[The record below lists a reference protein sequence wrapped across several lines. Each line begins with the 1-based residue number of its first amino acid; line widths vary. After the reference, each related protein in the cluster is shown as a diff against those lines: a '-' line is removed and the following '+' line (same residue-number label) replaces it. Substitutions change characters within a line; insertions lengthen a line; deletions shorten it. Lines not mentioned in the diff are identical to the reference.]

1 MRNISKYLGNAMRT
15 GETATLISL
24 EAAEAYEKQFP
35 LCHFIFFSFLFQ
47 DFFEQLPSVLESV
60 TGAD

>member
-1 MRNISKYLGNAMRT
+1 MRT